1 MSAIHNLKHIGI
13 QHKKQLIGTFT
24 LVLLENLMLMTYPIF
39 GGFAINGVVAGNLS
53 QALTYSAVVLVM
65 WLIGS
70 ARRAVDTRTFTRIYA
85 AIVVP
90 LIVQQRQQ
98 GELTSTVS
106 ARVALSREFVDFFE
120 QHLPVLITSVI
131 SIAGAVLMLL
141 VIEFWSGLTALVI
154 LLFFAL
160 LAPRYTHTND
170 RLYFKLNNHLEND
183 VKMIERSHTPHLTRH
198 YDFISRLR
206 IIISNREALSYLLVG
221 IAMAILFGVT
231 MAILTFTHE
240 VSAGHIYAVIS
251 YLWTFA
257 MSLDDIPRLLEQFS
271 QIKDIGKRVK
281 IEEKRGS

>member
-1 MSAIHNLKHIGI
+1 
-13 QHKKQLIGTFT
+13 
-24 LVLLENLMLMTYPIF
+24 MLMTYPIF
-39 GGFAINGVVAGNLS
+39 GVFAINGVVAGNLS

-154 LLFFAL
+154 LLFLPYWRHVTLAL
-160 LAPRYTHTND
+160 TTG
-170 RLYFKLNNHLEND
+170 
-183 VKMIERSHTPHLTRH
+183 
-198 YDFISRLR
+198 FI
-206 IIISNREALSYLLVG
+206 LSS
-221 IAMAILFGVT
+221 ITTWKT
-231 MAILTFTHE
+231 M
-240 VSAGHIYAVIS
+240 
-251 YLWTFA
+251 
-257 MSLDDIPRLLEQFS
+257 
-271 QIKDIGKRVK
+271 
-281 IEEKRGS
+281 